1 MTSRPVTARTLSR
14 PEVRVLPQYN
24 AGATESAVRAKFGLA
39 QVVKLAS
46 NESCL
51 GPSDSVGDALRA
63 SVGEIHRY
71 PDPNCTAL
79 RGEIGKLVGI
89 DPACVIVGNGSE
101 DIIEMLCKAFLGP
114 GDRLLTL
121 APSFGLHEIFP
132 AMMGATVEKIPVTSD
147 REFDVPAWC
156 AALSRPTKMV
166 MFSTPSNPVGCV
178 LNGPQL
184 RAICEASPP
193 ETLLVVDEAYY
204 EYARGPEYADSM
216 AVLAE
221 QHRPWIVLRTLSKA
235 YGLAGLRVGYG
246 LASDPDL
253 VSLLDRVRTPFNVNT
268 FAQIG
273 AVAALRDTLHLH
285 AVVSATRR
293 ERQVFRA
300 RLAELERLNAWGIRH
315 SPSHGNF
322 LFVDTG
328 RNARAIA
335 LDLMKRGIIVKPWA
349 EPGYESFIRVTV
361 GPREANNRF
370 LTALT
375 EILSPAAGVRPAGI

>member
-1 MTSRPVTARTLSR
+1 MSARAATVRDLSR
-14 PEVRVLPQYN
+14 PEARALPQYN
-24 AGATESAVRAKFGLA
+24 AGATEGAVRARFGLM
-39 QVVKLAS
+39 QVTKLAS
-46 NESCL
+46 NECCL
-51 GPSDSVGDALRA
+51 RPSESVGDALRA

-71 PDPNCTAL
+71 PDPSCTAL
-79 RGEIGKLVGI
+79 RGEIGKLAGI

-184 RAICEASPP
+184 QAICEASPR
-193 ETLLVVDEAYY
+193 ETVLVIDEAYF
-204 EYARGPEYADSM
+204 EYARGPAYADSL
-216 AVLAE
+216 AVLAA

-246 LASDPDL
+246 LASDPSL
-253 VSLLDRVRTPFNVNT
+253 VSLLDRVRTPFNVNI
-268 FAQIG
+268 FAQVG
-273 AVAALRDTLHLH
+273 AIAALRDTLHLNE
-285 AVVSATRR
+285 VVSVTRN
-293 ERQVFRA
+293 ERQVFLA
-300 RLAELERLNAWGIRH
+300 RIAELERRHAWGLRL

-322 LFVDTG
+322 LFVDT
-328 RNARAIA
+328 RRDARAVA

-349 EPGYESFIRVTV
+349 EIGYESFVRVTV
-361 GPREANNRF
+361 GPREANERF
-370 LTALT
+370 LAALI
-375 EILSPAAGVRPAGI
+375 EVLSPSP